1 MADAFAQTYPNLARW
16 VTTHG
21 WIEVG
26 DDGMRRSFVR
36 VLDEGGPIREGE
48 AAETVNDVLR
58 AADAAV
64 GTRIRE
70 ELGP

>member
-1 MADAFAQTYPNLARW
+1 MGDAVAQTSPNLARW

-26 DDGMRRSFVR
+26 DDGLRRSFVR
-36 VLDEGGPIREGE
+36 VPDEGGPIREGE
-48 AAETVNDVLR
+48 AAETVDDVLR

-64 GTRIRE
+64 GTWLRE
-70 ELGP
+70 GVGR

>member
-1 MADAFAQTYPNLARW
+1 MADAFAQTSPTLARW

-26 DDGMRRSFVR
+26 DDGLRRSFVR
-36 VLDEGGPIREGE
+36 VLDEGGPIWEGDGG
-48 AAETVNDVLR
+48 ETVDDVLR
-58 AADAAV
+58 AAAAAV

-70 ELGP
+70 GVDR

>member
-36 VLDEGGPIREGE
+36 VLDEGGLIWEGE
-48 AAETVNDVLR
+48 AAETVDDVLR

-64 GTRIRE
+64 GTWIRE
-70 ELGP
+70 VLGR

>member
-36 VLDEGGPIREGE
+36 VLDEGGLIWEG
-48 AAETVNDVLR
+48 AAGETVDDVLR

-64 GTRIRE
+64 GTWLRE
-70 ELGP
+70 EVGR

>member
-1 MADAFAQTYPNLARW
+1 MADAFAQTSPNLARW

-36 VLDEGGPIREGE
+36 VLDEGGLIWEG
-48 AAETVNDVLR
+48 AAAATVDDVLR

-64 GTRIRE
+64 GTWLRE
-70 ELGP
+70 EVGR